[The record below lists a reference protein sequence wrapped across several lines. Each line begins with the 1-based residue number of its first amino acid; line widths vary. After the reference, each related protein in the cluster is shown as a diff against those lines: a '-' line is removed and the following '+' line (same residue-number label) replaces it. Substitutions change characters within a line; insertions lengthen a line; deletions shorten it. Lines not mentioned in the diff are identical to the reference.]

1 MGDQNSQQF
10 SPRTIPQPD
19 APDVEKKGDV
29 YAAESEL
36 QKACVEIENDA
47 DQLLDQL
54 SPILRPDS
62 DVEVAG
68 PAPSDPDR
76 CELAALI
83 RRSAERIRALDG
95 RITNVLSRIEI

>member
-54 SPILRPDS
+54 SPILRPDRPT
-62 DVEVAG
+62 VAD
-68 PAPSDPDR
+68 SSTR
-76 CELAALI
+76 Q
-83 RRSAERIRALDG
+83 RRRGGGTRPVRPRPVRTGGSHQAQRRADQSA
-95 RITNVLSRIEI
+95 

>member
-1 MGDQNSQQF
+1 MQSVNNDGLVARQK
-10 SPRTIPQPD
+10 PAPD

-36 QKACVEIENDA
+36 QKACVVIEQDV
-47 DQLLDQL
+47 DRLLNQL

-83 RRSAERIRALDG
+83 RRSAERKRRADQ
-95 RITNVLSRIEI
+95 SA